1 MDATWSSRGGAIFL
15 PRRKGSI
22 GSFVEL
28 SELIPNLFTRESLR
42 MPISLMNKFSAE
54 RLKIS
59 RVSKMSSTSVETWF
73 PKIDIWS
80 SICTMCPIR
89 RKLFR
94 QSITSWITIVV
105 KSSFLSPSKLT
116 PCSHGGRL
124 LVVIPW
130 NTLVV
135 FSFCT
140 NSLNRL
146 MSSSGIE
153 MEAQYW

>member
-15 PRRKGSI
+15 PQRKGSI
-22 GSFVEL
+22 GSFVEF
-28 SELIPNLFTRESLR
+28 SELIPIFFFRESLR
-42 MPISLMNKFSAE
+42 MPISLMKKFSTE
-54 RLKIS
+54 RMKIS
-59 RVSKMSSTSVETWF
+59 RVLMKSSTSVETWC
-73 PKIDIWS
+73 PKIGIWS

-89 RKLFR
+89 RTIFR

-105 KSSFLSPSKLT
+105 KSSFLIPSKLIPWT
-116 PCSHGGRL
+116 HGGRL
-124 LVVIPW
+124 VAVIPW

-140 NSLNRL
+140 NSLNHL